1 MLSTQ
6 AAAVLISAA
15 ASGQGKTTVTAA
27 LARHARAHGRRVRV
41 FKVGPDF
48 IDPMILARASGQP
61 VYQLDLWM
69 GGLAHCRHLLYQAA
83 RETDL
88 VLVEGVMGLYDGT
101 PSSAALAREFGLPLV
116 LVIDGSAMAQTFG
129 ALALGLSAYC
139 PGLTIHGVV
148 ANRVAGDRHAALL
161 AESLAGPAAGI
172 AFLGA
177 LRADRALEIP
187 DRHLGLVQAAE
198 IADLDERL
206 DHAAQ
211 ALAAGVRLDAIPQV
225 RFDAD
230 PALEPPPLLAGVRI
244 AVAQDAAFSFV
255 YPANLDL
262 LRAMGATLSGFSPLH
277 DADIPPADAL
287 YLPGGYPELHAE
299 RLSANRALHEA
310 LRRHVGAGK
319 PVLAECGGMML
330 LFERLVDLQGRSHT
344 LAGVLPGET
353 AMQPRLQALALQS
366 IELAQGELRGHSF
379 HHSRLHTA
387 VRPDRH
393 ARTQQGGVGEA
404 LFRQGALT
412 ASYLH
417 FYLPSNPRAAAALF
431 LP

>member
-6 AAAVLISAA
+6 ASAMLIGAA

-41 FKVGPDF
+41 VKVGPDF

-88 VLVEGVMGLYDGT
+88 VLVEGVMGLYDGS
-101 PSSAALAREFGLPLV
+101 PSSAALARELGLPLV

-161 AESLAGPAAGI
+161 AESLVGPAAGI

-211 ALAAGVRLDAIPQV
+211 ALAAGVRLDEIPQV
-225 RFDAD
+225 TFCAD
-230 PALEPPPLLAGVRI
+230 PTLGPPLLLAGVRI
-244 AVAQDAAFSFV
+244 AVARDAAFSFV

-277 DADIPPADAL
+277 DAAIPPADAI

-310 LRRHVGAGK
+310 LRRHVEAGK
-319 PVLAECGGMML
+319 PLLAECGGMML
-330 LFERLVDLQGRSHT
+330 LFERLVDLQGRGHS

-353 AMQPRLQALALQS
+353 AMQPKLQALALES
-366 IELAQGELRGHSF
+366 IELAQGELRGHSY
-379 HHSRLHTA
+379 HHSSLHTA
-387 VRPDRH
+387 LRPYGY

-404 LFRQGALT
+404 LFRQGAVT
-412 ASYLH
+412 ASYIH

>member
-6 AAAVLISAA
+6 TSALLIGAA

-27 LARHARAHGRRVRV
+27 LARHATAQGRRVRV

-48 IDPMILARASGQP
+48 IDPMILARASGRP

-83 RETDL
+83 RDADL
-88 VLVEGVMGLYDGT
+88 VLVEGVMGLYDGS
-101 PSSAALAREFGLPLV
+101 PSSAELARQLGLPLV

-129 ALALGLSAYC
+129 ALALGLSAYG

-187 DRHLGLVQAAE
+187 DRHLGLVQAEE

-262 LRAMGATLSGFSPLH
+262 LRAMGATLSRFSPLH
-277 DADIPPADAL
+277 DAAIPPADAL

-299 RLSANRALHEA
+299 RLSANRALHAA
-310 LRRHVGAGK
+310 LRRHVEAGK
-319 PVLAECGGMML
+319 PLLAECGGMML
-330 LFERLVDLQGRSHT
+330 LFERLVDLQGRRYT

-353 AMQPRLQALALQS
+353 AMQPKLQALALER
-366 IELAQGELRGHSF
+366 IDLAQGELRGHSF

-387 VRPDRH
+387 LRPYRR
-393 ARTQQGGVGEA
+393 ARTQHGGIGEA

-431 LP
+431 RP